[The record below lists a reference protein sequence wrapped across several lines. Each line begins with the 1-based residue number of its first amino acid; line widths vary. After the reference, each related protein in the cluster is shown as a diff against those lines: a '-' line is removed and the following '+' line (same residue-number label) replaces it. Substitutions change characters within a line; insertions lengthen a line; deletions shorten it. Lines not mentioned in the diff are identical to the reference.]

1 MWPAKV
7 SVHHSASD
15 HSMTAICPTCQG
27 EIVQLQFLDL
37 FFLEEIWSIWLL
49 ICCIYHRGFH
59 SSVLPW
65 ISSGTPAASPWPRT
79 PLSQIWGLARKWN
92 CSDVCHSGPPFSEPR
107 VQQPISL
114 TTLGC
119 DFSIFIS
126 SSSWEGK
133 GCIKL
138 SLTNNGLISAN
149 ILERRRKGSPFFTT
163 IFYDKMFIVR

>member
-1 MWPAKV
+1 MTSKGL
-7 SVHHSASD
+7 SASLCFWPLYD
-15 HSMTAICPTCQG
+15 SHLPDLSGGNCAIT
-27 EIVQLQFLDL
+27 IFRSV
-37 FFLEEIWSIWLL
+37 FLEEIWSIWLL